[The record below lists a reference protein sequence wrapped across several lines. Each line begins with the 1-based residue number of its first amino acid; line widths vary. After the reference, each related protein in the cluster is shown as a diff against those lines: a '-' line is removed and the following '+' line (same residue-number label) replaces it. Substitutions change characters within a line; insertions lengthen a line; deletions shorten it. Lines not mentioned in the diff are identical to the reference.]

1 MNGFGLVGWM
11 DGNLCGHRSAVL
23 KSTHDNNYG
32 CNGNDDDNDDENE
45 RTTYKYGEFRDY
57 FSVKKG
63 QRIRGFEGPRI
74 RMQYPKVFLSVDVFP
89 IPHIG
94 SRFFALGTFAPPYFG
109 TVAPPYFE
117 TSATPHF
124 ETVAPPYFGTFALHS

>member
-1 MNGFGLVGWM
+1 MNNQDILVSHM
-11 DGNLCGHRSAVL
+11 TLLVETLECYCHTSD
-23 KSTHDNNYG
+23 
-32 CNGNDDDNDDENE
+32 
-45 RTTYKYGEFRDY
+45 
-57 FSVKKG
+57 
-63 QRIRGFEGPRI
+63 
-74 RMQYPKVFLSVDVFP
+74 
-89 IPHIG
+89 G

>member
-1 MNGFGLVGWM
+1 MWR
-11 DGNLCGHRSAVL
+11 RS
-23 KSTHDNNYG
+23 T
-32 CNGNDDDNDDENE
+32 
-45 RTTYKYGEFRDY
+45 
-57 FSVKKG
+57 KKG
-63 QRIRGFEGPRI
+63 EKGNRQGGDKVPKKVKRGI
-74 RMQYPKVFLSVDVFP
+74 D
-89 IPHIG
+89 G